1 MTILTDL
8 SYSANFLAS
17 SGGELLL
24 NYSDL
29 TARGVAWQVF
39 LLFLFIFINGF
50 FVAAEF
56 ALVKVRASQLEVPVE
71 EGSGAAKLAQHI
83 LSKLD
88 AYLSACQL
96 GITIASIVLGS
107 VSEPFISMLL
117 QPLLSRM
124 GVPEAGI
131 HTISFLFGVS
141 AITFLHVVVG
151 EQMPKVLAIRK
162 ALGTSMICSRP
173 LHWFYLIFKWPIRI
187 LNICASFLL
196 RWIFKMEP
204 VEDGHDAVHSSEE
217 LRILVEE
224 TGKAQEVTETEQEIL
239 INALELSELTVRDII
254 TPRND
259 VVALDVNRTFDENLQ
274 IALESKHTRFPLVDG
289 HLDKTLGLIHIKD
302 LIGEMRTEKPDMLEV
317 RRDLMPVPELIKLDD
332 MLKLFRSKKAHMA
345 LVVDE
350 YGGSLGLVMLDDV
363 LDQVVGDIQD
373 EFDEDNNA
381 FKFISDDEFVVEGAF
396 PLHELDDRVLDL
408 DLESPDV
415 STVGGYITSIV
426 GKLPEAGHE
435 MDLEGYR
442 VEITEADDRSVRE
455 VRFTRLPASQ
465 GDEKEEVSEAG
476 NTEV

>member
-1 MTILTDL
+1 MSVLID
-8 SYSANFLAS
+8 SPMAVQPFLAS
-17 SGGELLL
+17 SSGEILLH
-24 NYSDL
+24 YSDL
-29 TARGVAWQVF
+29 TSGGVLWQVF

-56 ALVKVRASQLEVPVE
+56 ALVKVRASQLEDPVDR
-71 EGSGAAKLAQHI
+71 GSGGAKLAQHI
-83 LSKLD
+83 LAKLD

-117 QPLLSRM
+117 QPLLSRT
-124 GVPEAGI
+124 GLTDPAI
-131 HTISFLFGVS
+131 HTISFLCGVTV
-141 AITFLHVVVG
+141 ITFLHVVVG
-151 EQMPKVLAIRK
+151 EQLPKVLAIRK

-173 LHWFYLIFKWPIRI
+173 LHWFYLLFKWPIRI
-187 LNICASFLL
+187 LNLCATFLL
-196 RWIFKMEP
+196 RWVFKLEP
-204 VEDGHDAVHSSEE
+204 VEGHDAAHSAEE

-239 INALELSELTVRDII
+239 INALELSELSVRDII

-259 VVALDVNRTFDENLQ
+259 VVALDVNRSFEENLQ
-274 IALESKHTRFPLVDG
+274 IALESKHTRFPLIDG

-302 LIGEMRTEKPDMLEV
+302 LISEMRTDVPDMLDV
-317 RRDLMPVPELIKLDD
+317 RRELMPVPELIKLDE
-332 MLKLFRSKKAHMA
+332 MLKLFRAKKAHMA

-381 FKFISDDEFVVEGAF
+381 FKYINDDEFVVEGAF

-408 DLESPDV
+408 ELESPDV

-426 GKLPEAGHE
+426 GNLPDPGEE
-435 MDLEGYR
+435 IEIEGYQ
-442 VEITEADDRSVRE
+442 VKITKADDRSVRE
-455 VRFTRLPASQ
+455 VRFKRFPKEP
-465 GDEKEEVSEAG
+465 DEEQLEEERV
-476 NTEV
+476 